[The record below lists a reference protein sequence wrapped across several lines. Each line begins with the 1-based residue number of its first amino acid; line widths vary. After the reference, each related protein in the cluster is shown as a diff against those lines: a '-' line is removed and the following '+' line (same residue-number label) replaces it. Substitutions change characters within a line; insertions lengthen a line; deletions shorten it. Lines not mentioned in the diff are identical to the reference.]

1 MAFAVGLMVLL
12 MVLTVGYVPLVLPL
26 LLTGT
31 TVNAA
36 KIAQSLIVLMLIPLA
51 TGLAVRARRAD
62 MAARV
67 RPVVAWVSTV
77 SMVLVVS
84 MMTAGH
90 VNSVLDVFGTFG
102 ILAAVIFTAL
112 CAIVGWTLGG
122 PRTGTKGVLALGT
135 AQRNTAAAFVVAG
148 QNFSDPTVVVMIA
161 VVMIV
166 EFVMLMPLSRVLAR
180 RTQVAVAGQA

>member
-1 MAFAVGLMVLL
+1 
-12 MVLTVGYVPLVLPL
+12 
-26 LLTGT
+26 
-31 TVNAA
+31 VNAA